1 MGPADRREVSPLG
14 ARTFKPPPSPT
25 LGGKGEGWAELA
37 SGLLLGESSSLLRD
51 LEIEG
56 IETRREVEASGVT
69 IKVRKTSLE
78 DARFVLARFAF
89 SREATLKAPRAETGR
104 RRWSRAAGVAA
115 GFVGGL
121 LVLGSALTLAP
132 AEDDSGPRC
141 PGRRDHLM
149 APRGGCLG
157 VTTTDDR

>member
-1 MGPADRREVSPLG
+1 LG
-14 ARTFKPPPSPT
+14 ARTFKPPPSLT
-25 LGGKGEGWAELA
+25 SDGKGEEWVELA
-37 SGLLLGESSSLLRD
+37 SGLLLGESSSLLRE

-78 DARFVLARFAF
+78 DARFALARFSF
-89 SREATLKAPRAETGR
+89 SRAATMRAPQAETGR
-104 RRWSRAAGVAA
+104 RRWSQAARVAV

-121 LVLGSALTLAP
+121 VVLGSALALAP
-132 AEDDSGPRC
+132 AKDDSGPRC
-141 PGRRDHLM
+141 PGRTDQVM

-157 VTTTDDR
+157 VTTTDHR

>member
-1 MGPADRREVSPLG
+1 M
-14 ARTFKPPPSPT
+14 
-25 LGGKGEGWAELA
+25 KGEEWAELA

-56 IETRREVEASGVT
+56 IETRREVKASGVT

-89 SREATLKAPRAETGR
+89 SREATLRAPRAEIGR
-104 RRWSRAAGVAA
+104 RRWSRATTVAV
-115 GFVGGL
+115 GLVGGL
-121 LVLGSALTLAP
+121 LVLSSALALAP

-141 PGRRDHLM
+141 PDRSGQVM
-149 APRGGCLG
+149 APRGGCLD
-157 VTTTDDR
+157 VTTTDRR